1 MSNRRFY
8 LKFLISSLGVLSL
21 PMGALTGA
29 IKTSTNKDQKK
40 YSAFDLVEE
49 LAIKNHKTC
58 VYFAGSN
65 IDLCHLFNARPQL
78 ASELI
83 YINDDSEIPVT
94 EIISQI
100 DQLIKNNISIDYVL
114 IQDRH
119 LKIKPEQQLKNTSYK
134 ILFCSELD
142 LSSAT

>member
-1 MSNRRFY
+1 MNSRRFY

-21 PMGALTGA
+21 PMGALSGT
-29 IKTSTNKDQKK
+29 IKTSTNKYQKK

-58 VYFAGSN
+58 VYFSGTN
-65 IDLCHLFNARPQL
+65 IDICHLFNAHPNL
-78 ASELI
+78 VSKLI
-83 YINDDSEIPVT
+83 YINDDSEIGIT
-94 EIISQI
+94 EIMSQI

-119 LKIKPEQQLKNTSYK
+119 LKIKPDQQLKNTSYK
-134 ILFCSELD
+134 ILFCKELG
-142 LSSAT
+142 LNAAV